1 MRTREAGTRTT
12 AAAAALRFSLAL
24 QGSLALG
31 ASLALGLALEA
42 CAHDDRPSSSAP
54 TLEPAVTAVTNRAF
68 ELASQRSLPYL
79 DRLAHELA
87 LAEPIALAEPL
98 PPARASAAEIDEQL
112 AAAEGLLRE
121 LGVRAKPR
129 RANPRAPLD
138 RKGKLERAYAEQR
151 ALVVEGRL
159 DQVREWM
166 ALAKF
171 GHAEPGPLSGSLA
184 GSLAGPLAGSGQPPP
199 LARYDLVVT
208 RDPRKPS
215 AYLHV
220 IVPERGLA
228 PSGSLGVHEAWI
240 AEQRWVNLSDR
251 LTPARDY
258 LPYKTNGRESLHRQW
273 ARADIVEDLVRI
285 AGAYRQQTGVLL
297 GIGDLSHVTGGKIE
311 DHWTHQDGVDVDVYL
326 LDPVSEAEGSD
337 AEGSDAEGSEA
348 EGSDASGDARPR
360 VWWNHVKRG
369 RSVWT
374 SKEQGKGEHEPTL
387 DPDDPLSHTP
397 SSRRLEILAQIVFG
411 LDAIAYFVHNDTRT
425 LARFDAEV
433 GERRPG
439 RRFLHAKNRGY
450 WPTHADHVHLRWV
463 DGELPVDVTPR
474 P

>member
-1 MRTREAGTRTT
+1 MRTREAEPARSTR
-12 AAAAALRFSLAL
+12 AAAALLGCSLAL
-24 QGSLALG
+24 LACSL
-31 ASLALGLALEA
+31 A
-42 CAHDDRPSSSAP
+42 CAHEDLPGTSAP
-54 TLEPAVTAVTNRAF
+54 TLEPAVLAVTNRAF
-68 ELASQRSLPYL
+68 ELVSLRSLPYL

-87 LAEPIALAEPL
+87 LAEPVANADAL
-98 PPARASAAEIDEQL
+98 PPPLASPAEIADEL
-112 AAAEGLLRE
+112 AAAEQLLRE

-129 RANPRAPLD
+129 QASPRGSLPTLD
-138 RKGKLERAYAEQR
+138 GKHKLERAYAEQR

-171 GHAEPGPLSGSLA
+171 GRAEPGPLPLSPA
-184 GSLAGPLAGSGQPPP
+184 GAQPPP

-228 PSGSLGVHEAWI
+228 PPGSIGHHEAWI
-240 AEQRWVNLSDR
+240 AEQRWINLSDR
-251 LTPARDY
+251 LAPARDY

-273 ARADIVEDLVRI
+273 ARADIIDDLARI
-285 AGAYRQQTGVLL
+285 ARAYRQQTGVIL

-311 DHWTHQDGVDVDVYL
+311 DHWTHQDGVDVDLYL
-326 LDPVSEAEGSD
+326 LDPETTD
-337 AEGSDAEGSEA
+337 AEG
-348 EGSDASGDARPR
+348 RPR
-360 VWWNHVKRG
+360 VWWNHSKRG
-369 RSVWT
+369 ASIWT
-374 SKEQGKGEHEPTL
+374 SKDQGKGEREPTL
-387 DPDDPLSHTP
+387 DPDDPRSPTLS
-397 SSRRLEILAQIVFG
+397 SLRLEVLAQIVFG
-411 LDAIAYFVHNDTRT
+411 LDAIAYFVHNDTPT

-463 DGELPVDVTPR
+463 DGALPVDVTPR